1 MSDDF
6 FHGHALNAVDAK
18 SRLSIP
24 SEFRDVILARS
35 GTRDVFIGPAP
46 GIDCLLAYDKSHAAK
61 LQARLDRAEHDEDT
75 AEGALKSTFL
85 FGSATPFKIDDAGR
99 IGLTQSLRD
108 LGDIAGHVWFV
119 AGGNWFQMWNPYR
132 YLEQTGIDPRLL
144 RILRREMEAKGLP
157 ATEAR
162 LPATDTGR

>member
-1 MSDDF
+1 MSDEF
-6 FHGHALNAVDAK
+6 FHGYALNAVDAK

-35 GTRDVFIGPAP
+35 GTKDLYIGPAP
-46 GIDCLLAYDKSHAAK
+46 GIDCLLGYDKSYDK
-61 LQARLDRAEHDEDT
+61 RLQARLDAREVDEET
-75 AEGALKSTFL
+75 AEGAFRATFL
-85 FGSATPFKIDDAGR
+85 FGSANALKIDEAGR
-99 IGLTQSLRD
+99 IVLTAGLKD
-108 LGDIAGHVWFV
+108 LGDITNHVWFV

-157 ATEAR
+157 AAEPAR
-162 LPATDTGR
+162 